1 MEAPATVKNEL
12 KLEAESRTDDLA
24 IASCVLRKSLDTRI
38 IVKDDTNDIF
48 IKMNAVPTNLWY
60 ANNIC

>member
-1 MEAPATVKNEL
+1 MKNEL

-38 IVKDDTNDIF
+38 IVKDETNDIIR
-48 IKMNAVPTNLWY
+48 IKINAVPTNLLY
-60 ANNIC
+60 ANIC